1 MDPVFIALAQEG
13 GSPATNKKNKSFDN
27 NGLIRLNRITN
38 MNLRRRFAN
47 GYAGNLAASPGGWR
61 LFD

>member
-1 MDPVFIALAQEG
+1 MDPVFIALATGRRQ
-13 GSPATNKKNKSFDN
+13 PAKIKETKSFDN
-27 NGLIRLNRITN
+27 NGLIRLNRITH

-47 GYAGNLAASPGGWR
+47 GYAGKLAASPGRWR